1 MNANNAA
8 VPHVTIVDT
17 NSFDDVL
24 ITIGVNAKDRYFV
37 WCTEKENVRVRS
49 PLRSATLDGAMY
61 LAYSMAEFV
70 LKKIVADKK
79 PFTDAVKNSTANDFD
94 IMDTVDIHNQSY
106 CFGKSDSRKAY
117 VSFVL
122 PETGKGLAP
131 LVLAA
136 SSDYHTAYY
145 NFCSFVKQLYMQS
158 S

>member
-1 MNANNAA
+1 MNTNIAA
-8 VPHVTIVDT
+8 VSHVTIVDT
-17 NSFDDVL
+17 ISFDDVL
-24 ITIGVNAKDRYFV
+24 ITIGVNAKNRYFV

-70 LKKIVADKK
+70 LKKIVTDRK
-79 PFTDAVKNSTANDFD
+79 PITDAVINSTANDFD

-117 VSFVL
+117 ASFVL
-122 PETGKGLAP
+122 PEKGQNVAP
-131 LVLAA
+131 VVLAA

-145 NFCSFVKQLYMQS
+145 NFCNFVRQLYMQS